1 VNEGDGAPYEHVIEL
16 GDEGLSHELV
26 FNPHQRRAHRLRNG
40 HYRQEKGLPM
50 LQTADDS
57 GQVSAAVLET
67 ARMAEEWHFSGWS
80 EADATVFVDQGF
92 DWIRYDP
99 ECEWL
104 ASIEVLAEVSAGN
117 KNGLAPVMLPYYWMS
132 QLQSDRDVVAQREVS
147 LTSLKK
153 MTTESNI
160 ILTPRLSSTS
170 LRCRAEWPPR
180 H

>member
-1 VNEGDGAPYEHVIEL
+1 MNEGDGAPYEHVIEL

-57 GQVSAAVLET
+57 GQVSVAVLET